1 MRRVL
6 LDIGVIVSALISRDG
21 PPAALLERW
30 HDGEFEVEIS
40 EAWLEEFDDVFVRP
54 HLAKRMGDGA
64 AADLR
69 ASLAAHALLVP
80 DQPLFPGATPDP
92 DDDYLVALAEANRC
106 DVLVSGDSDLLG
118 LERSRVPVLSPRKFL
133 DLLEEQA

>member
-1 MRRVL
+1 MRRVV
-6 LDIGVIVSALISRDG
+6 LDVGVLVSALISAEG
-21 PPAALLERW
+21 PPAALLRHW
-30 HDGEFEVEIS
+30 RQGTFEVVIS
-40 EAWLEEFDDVFVRP
+40 AAWLEEFDDVFVRP

-106 DVLVSGDSDLLG
+106 DVLVSGDAHLLG
-118 LERSRVPVLSPRKFL
+118 LIRSRVPVISPRRFL
-133 DLLEEQA
+133 DLLEPAP